1 MPGDA
6 RRTSGVGRQ
15 DSNIDVMKR
24 KVNRQTLQ
32 SLGGFLFVRF
42 SCPCRI
48 RRGMN
53 TTLTHFFLCQ
63 GKREG
68 LFANHEEA
76 KMNKN
81 LYVGN
86 LSQKV
91 TEDDLRN
98 NFSEAGAVV
107 SVSIIKD
114 KFSGVSRGF
123 GFVEME
129 TEEGAQEAIKKFNG
143 GDLDGK
149 TITVNE
155 ARPKK
160 ESTGPRRDQ
169 NRGGGYR
176 GGGRGRY

>member
-1 MPGDA
+1 MF
-6 RRTSGVGRQ
+6 RQ
-15 DSNIDVMKR
+15 GAVRHEHYLEPSLFLAKKEWEGIS
-24 KVNRQTLQ
+24 QT
-32 SLGGFLFVRF
+32 
-42 SCPCRI
+42 I
-48 RRGMN
+48 RR
-53 TTLTHFFLCQ
+53 
-63 GKREG
+63 RI
-68 LFANHEEA
+68 
-76 KMNKN
+76 MNKN

-98 NFSEAGAVV
+98 NFSEAGTVASV
-107 SVSIIKD
+107 SVIKD

-155 ARPKK
+155 ARPKT
-160 ESTGPRRDQ
+160 ESSGPRRDGGGRGPGGGGGGF
-169 NRGGGYR
+169 RGGRGGAGG

>member
-1 MPGDA
+1 
-6 RRTSGVGRQ
+6 
-15 DSNIDVMKR
+15 
-24 KVNRQTLQ
+24 
-32 SLGGFLFVRF
+32 
-42 SCPCRI
+42 
-48 RRGMN
+48 
-53 TTLTHFFLCQ
+53 
-63 GKREG
+63 
-68 LFANHEEA
+68 
-76 KMNKN
+76 MNKN

-91 TEDDLRN
+91 TEEDLRN
-98 NFSEAGAVV
+98 NFSEAGAVA

-155 ARPKK
+155 ARPKT
-160 ESTGPRRDQ
+160 ESGGGQRREGGGFRGG
-169 NRGGGYR
+169 RGGG
-176 GGGRGRY
+176 GGGGSRGRY